1 MTFRSVRRVEGLVDQ
16 PGTARSPREA
26 PEIDGV
32 IRVPEHLP
40 VGSIQP
46 AARSPP
52 RSGIDL
58 VAEVAR

>member
-1 MTFRSVRRVEGLVDQ
+1 VDQ

-32 IRVPEHLP
+32 IRIPHHLP

-46 AARSPP
+46 LRITASL
-52 RSGIDL
+52 GIDL
-58 VAEVAR
+58 VAEEAR

>member
-1 MTFRSVRRVEGLVDQ
+1 MDQ

-32 IRVPEHLP
+32 IRVPDHLP

-46 AARSPP
+46 LRITASL
-52 RSGIDL
+52 GIDL